1 MALVLLLG
9 WEGMFVRVES
19 GFWWGFRFLVDE
31 EKAKHWERKVN
42 EGKVFLCFFKCCIIF
57 QVLLLSTMPLYVTVL
72 LSSHLQIG
80 ISSRYQSRFAVQV
93 SQIVVASKIQWLHQ
107 NTLALHRLSSIH
119 FSFTHQDAV

>member
-31 EKAKHWERKVN
+31 EKAKHWERNVD

-57 QVLLLSTMPLYVTVL
+57 QVLLL

-80 ISSRYQSRFAVQV
+80 ISSRYQSRFAVEV
-93 SQIVVASKIQWLHQ
+93 SQIVVVSKI
-107 NTLALHRLSSIH
+107 
-119 FSFTHQDAV
+119 